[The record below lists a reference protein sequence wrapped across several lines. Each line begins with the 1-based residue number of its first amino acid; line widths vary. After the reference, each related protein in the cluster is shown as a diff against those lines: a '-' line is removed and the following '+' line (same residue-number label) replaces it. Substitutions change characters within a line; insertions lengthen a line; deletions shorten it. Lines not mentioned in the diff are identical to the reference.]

1 MLSIRNL
8 QLGKTLLKKSIPTRF
23 NLNTTNDL
31 VSKLKANLP
40 SLVSSNG
47 FSQKR
52 FMGVTTDDGQFKTW
66 KPITPGLRGK
76 KIASRKHLHKGK
88 PVRDLT
94 IAKRNK
100 GGRNFTG
107 RITVRH
113 RGGGV
118 KRRIRLVDF
127 FRKVKGPQ
135 EVVRIEYDP
144 GRTAHIALIRH
155 METKELSYIL
165 APENLKPG
173 MIVESYMYKV
183 REDHLNNKYTRSK
196 KGEKS
201 SEASDQEAAETSE
214 KPLDSTTDS
223 TESSDYIAKLVEQS
237 NLSRSIRIEIGNC
250 IPIRYIPPGTTIHNI
265 GLHDSGRGQLAR
277 SAGSSA
283 QLLYTS
289 NKGTAQI
296 KLSSGEVRK
305 VPVNCCATIGS
316 VSNPDHKHE
325 NLGKAGTNRLKGW
338 RPTVRGTAMNKHDH
352 PHGGGRGKSKGNRV
366 PSSPWGKPAKGGKTR
381 TKLSP
386 MVIKHRKKK

>member
-1 MLSIRNL
+1 MLSIKNIQWAKLLPPKSL
-8 QLGKTLLKKSIPTRF
+8 QLRSNLLS
-23 NLNTTNDL
+23 LNSL
-31 VSKLKANLP
+31 VHSCKNKLPSFKFSDNLP
-40 SLVSSNG
+40 
-47 FSQKR
+47 QRR
-52 FMGVTTDDGQFKTW
+52 FMGVVTDDGQFKTW

-88 PVRDLT
+88 PIRNLT
-94 IAKRNK
+94 VAKRKK

-118 KRRIRLVDF
+118 KQRIRLVDF
-127 FRKVKGPQ
+127 YRHVKGPQ

-144 GRTAHIALIRH
+144 GRTAHIALIKH
-155 METKELSYIL
+155 TETNELSYIL
-165 APENLKPG
+165 APQNLKPG

-183 REDHLNNKYTRSK
+183 REEHDKSASK
-196 KGEKS
+196 KLAQDLEKIEDSENKESLDNSEYSADS
-201 SEASDQEAAETSE
+201 SQD
-214 KPLDSTTDS
+214 PDF
-223 TESSDYIAKLVEQS
+223 IAKLVEKS
-237 NLSRSIRIEIGNC
+237 NLTRSIRIEIGNC
-250 IPIRYIPPGTTIHNI
+250 VPLRYIPPGTTIHNI

-289 NKGTAQI
+289 DRGTAQI
-296 KLSSGEVRK
+296 KLVSGEVRK

-325 NLGKAGTNRLKGW
+325 NLGKAGVNRLKGW

-352 PHGGGRGKSKGNRV
+352 PHGGGRGKSKGNRQ
-366 PSSPWGKPAKGGKTR
+366 PTSPWGKLAKGGKTR
-381 TKLSP
+381 TKLNP
-386 MVIKHRKKK
+386 MVIRHRKKK

>member
-1 MLSIRNL
+1 
-8 QLGKTLLKKSIPTRF
+8 
-23 NLNTTNDL
+23 
-31 VSKLKANLP
+31 
-40 SLVSSNG
+40 
-47 FSQKR
+47 
-52 FMGVTTDDGQFKTW
+52 
-66 KPITPGLRGK
+66 
-76 KIASRKHLHKGK
+76 
-88 PVRDLT
+88 
-94 IAKRNK
+94 
-100 GGRNFTG
+100 
-107 RITVRH
+107 
-113 RGGGV
+113 
-118 KRRIRLVDF
+118 
-127 FRKVKGPQ
+127 
-135 EVVRIEYDP
+135 
-144 GRTAHIALIRH
+144 
-155 METKELSYIL
+155 METKELTYIL

-183 REDHLNNKYTRSK
+183 REDHLNNKYSHTK
-196 KGEKS
+196 QGENA
-201 SEASDQEAAETSE
+201 SEASGQEVAETSD
-214 KPLDSTTDS
+214 KHPNGASDSADS
-223 TESSDYIAKLVEQS
+223 PDYIAKLVEQS

-265 GLHDSGRGQLAR
+265 GLHDSGRAQLAR

-296 KLSSGEVRK
+296 KLASGEVRK